1 MATLVF
7 SVACLWFGVIRG
19 EREQRAWKLR
29 LVEKS
34 KTESETERGGVWSWK
49 FLRRFVKKCSTA
61 EIQSAV
67 DWRT

>member
-29 LVEKS
+29 LTEK
-34 KTESETERGGVWSWK
+34 TRAGSETGRVGAWSWK